1 MLIINLQPGESIDYA
16 LKKYKRKHRDAKIIN
31 QLRNIKYYTKPSVER
46 REEVMK
52 AEYINEKR
60 QEKDSRSK

>member
-31 QLRNIKYYTKPSVER
+31 QLRNRKYYTKPSVER
-46 REEVMK
+46 REEIMK
-52 AEYINEKR
+52 AEYINEKKSSFPTR
-60 QEKDSRSK
+60 KK

>member
-31 QLRNIKYYTKPSVER
+31 QLRNRKYYTKPSVKR
-46 REEVMK
+46 REEIMK
-52 AEYINEKR
+52 AEYINEKK
-60 QEKDSRSK
+60 QDIEAKKK

>member
-31 QLRNIKYYTKPSVER
+31 QLRNRKYYTKPSVER
-46 REEVMK
+46 REEIMK
-52 AEYINEKR
+52 AEYINEKK
-60 QEKDSRSK
+60 QVAESRKK